1 MKRTFKHIFRN
12 LSRKPVTTIINL
24 FGLSLSLALVLILSV
39 YSFSEFNTDKFH
51 KNQKDIYLFQPGEDE
66 FWTPGI
72 LKPTI
77 DNNIPGVEKFVRIK
91 DTWDPPVFQF
101 NQNSPV
107 ESDLL
112 FSDKGFFEM
121 FDYQALEGDLK
132 TALDEPMS
140 LVISKSLAAH
150 LFGKEPAVGKIIKL
164 NNEHNLTV
172 RAVLRDQTSNTIFS
186 FSSIANIE
194 TLKMVQPNSGE
205 FTNWNTRNFQ
215 SFLQLNSNANFS
227 VTKKTIVNLL
237 LEKDKSRYANFKLL
251 PLNKIYF
258 TKIDGY
264 ITYLKTGSKAKVIYL
279 TIVALLVL
287 IVALVNFINIT
298 SAHWHEKI
306 KQTGIIKVIGAKRST
321 ITFNMLF
328 ETFLLFIAS
337 LLLGYVLVFLV
348 TPFLA
353 QKTDIII
360 KSHILFTLRFL
371 SLAFGVVVLLSV
383 ISGII
388 PALRIASSETLTNL
402 KKRVVAKSNQSL
414 GKGILVSLQFIVA
427 IILILFTILIQK
439 QVDFGSN
446 NLGINQENIVCIK
459 ITDQLHEKK
468 EVLKESLLAQANI
481 EEVIFTQY
489 YPGKMLS
496 SWGRSLQLNGKE
508 SQVDF
513 NTFSADEGFFNIMGL
528 ELLRGR
534 FYDDKQETDKNKV
547 IVNEQFL
554 REYGIINP
562 IGGKIAKRENIPYEI
577 IGVVK
582 DFNFRPV
589 NEPIAP
595 LVIRNDKYASVALVK
610 LRANDFK
617 TLQHNINNI
626 KELAG
631 ELSPAF
637 PVSASFFDQAIERMY
652 QTEVKFRKA
661 FTLFAICAIVISCMG
676 ILAMSLFATQQRV
689 KEIGIRKVN
698 GAKISEILMMLNKD
712 FVKWVTIAFLIAC
725 PIAWYAM
732 NKWLENFAYKTEL
745 SWWIFALAG
754 LLALGIALLTV
765 SWQSWRAA
773 TRNPVEALRYE

>member
-1 MKRTFKHIFRN
+1 M
-12 LSRKPVTTIINL
+12 
-24 FGLSLSLALVLILSV
+24 
-39 YSFSEFNTDKFH
+39 
-51 KNQKDIYLFQPGEDE
+51 
-66 FWTPGI
+66 
-72 LKPTI
+72 
-77 DNNIPGVEKFVRIK
+77 
-91 DTWDPPVFQF
+91 
-101 NQNSPV
+101 
-107 ESDLL
+107 
-112 FSDKGFFEM
+112 
-121 FDYQALEGDLK
+121 
-132 TALDEPMS
+132 
-140 LVISKSLAAH
+140 
-150 LFGKEPAVGKIIKL
+150 
-164 NNEHNLTV
+164 
-172 RAVLRDQTSNTIFS
+172 
-186 FSSIANIE
+186 
-194 TLKMVQPNSGE
+194 
-205 FTNWNTRNFQ
+205 
-215 SFLQLNSNANFS
+215 
-227 VTKKTIVNLL
+227 
-237 LEKDKSRYANFKLL
+237 
-251 PLNKIYF
+251 
-258 TKIDGY
+258 
-264 ITYLKTGSKAKVIYL
+264 
-279 TIVALLVL
+279 
-287 IVALVNFINIT
+287 
-298 SAHWHEKI
+298 
-306 KQTGIIKVIGAKRST
+306 
-321 ITFNMLF
+321 
-328 ETFLLFIAS
+328 
-337 LLLGYVLVFLV
+337 
-348 TPFLA
+348 
-353 QKTDIII
+353 
-360 KSHILFTLRFL
+360 
-371 SLAFGVVVLLSV
+371 
-383 ISGII
+383 
-388 PALRIASSETLTNL
+388 
-402 KKRVVAKSNQSL
+402 
-414 GKGILVSLQFIVA
+414 
-427 IILILFTILIQK
+427 
-439 QVDFGSN
+439 
-446 NLGINQENIVCIK
+446 CIK

-513 NTFSADEGFFNIMGL
+513 NTFSADVGFFNIMGL

-637 PVSASFFDQAIERMY
+637 PVSVSFFDQAIERMY

-773 TRNPVEALRYE
+773 RRNPVEALRYE